1 MSTKILI
8 GNKDCINAKFIN
20 EFVNTHDGLP
30 ILLLNILDEFSF
42 DVESKRYSLYREFP
56 HLEKLDGYEIEITSK
71 LLKEGKSKEAEEFQ
85 MNYALEFLEKYPR
98 FRCMVNVESQLNG
111 DIKIMLN
118 SIKEAFFGD
127 IDYF

>member
-1 MSTKILI
+1 MSSKILI
-8 GNKDCINAKFIN
+8 GNKECIDEKFIK

-30 ILLLNILDEFSF
+30 ILLLNILDEFDS
-42 DVESKRYSLYREFP
+42 DIETSRYLLYDEFP
-56 HLEKLDGYEIEITSK
+56 HLEELDYLEIEITSK

-85 MNYALEFLEKYPR
+85 FNYALNFLEKYPK
-98 FRCMVNVESQLNG
+98 FKCMVNVESQLNG

-118 SIKEAFFGD
+118 SIKEAFLGD